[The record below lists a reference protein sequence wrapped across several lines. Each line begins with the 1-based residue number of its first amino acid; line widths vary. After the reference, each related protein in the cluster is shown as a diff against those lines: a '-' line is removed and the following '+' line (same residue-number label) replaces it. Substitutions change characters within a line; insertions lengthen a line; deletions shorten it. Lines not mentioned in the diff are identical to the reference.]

1 MVLLHQVVAVGEKRH
16 IELKSLGCF
25 EKKDLVLQMHNS
37 ISPKLGNLLNLVKG
51 YVSIQCS

>member
-25 EKKDLVLQMHNS
+25 EKKKRFGSTNAQQYKSKV
-37 ISPKLGNLLNLVKG
+37 G
-51 YVSIQCS
+51 